1 MLFFFAANTNKKQGR
16 SKNMEPK
23 KQDKKP
29 KEPLER
35 ITNTFRCAHMPPIP
49 TDVQGWYTG
58 TGEHGDAPVQDA
70 DDL

>member
-1 MLFFFAANTNKKQGR
+1 
-16 SKNMEPK
+16 MEPK
-23 KQDKKP
+23 KHDKKL